1 VGITRR
7 DRGARRVTV
16 AVAVAVVL
24 LVGTVVAGLLWERS
38 GDTGGSRA
46 TATSAPASTTATTAP
61 TTTTIPSLADFVVPA
76 PRPGDLQT
84 SADADTLPTGYVAP
98 ATDVIPEVAYGPLP
112 AQHLALY
119 LPPGHAASDKLPVIL
134 YLHSGGWI
142 AGNEPVFPEVIK
154 RQATRARIAVVSADY
169 RLVTSEGN
177 GNGVNPYPASS
188 YDVDRAVRFVKAN
201 AARWG
206 LDPSRMLLGGGSS
219 GAQLATLA
227 AVASG
232 KFVDPTLP
240 AELKSVSPAV
250 IGVIDMVGPSD
261 FSNFADVGGW
271 APGLMSA
278 YLGCAP
284 GDPTTCSPAVIGAAS
299 PVSWLDA
306 GDPPGYLIYGTN
318 DSLVPPATQGTPLAY
333 GWARARNDFARP
345 AASRGVRYEITS
357 GDHNVEPDNQN
368 VRALE
373 QWIDGVVDGTIR

>member
-1 VGITRR
+1 M
-7 DRGARRVTV
+7 
-16 AVAVAVVL
+16 AVVL
-24 LVGTVVAGLLWERS
+24 LVGTAVVGWLVERS

-46 TATSAPASTTATTAP
+46 TATSAPASTTTTAAP

-76 PRPGDLQT
+76 PRPGDLQA
-84 SADADTLPTGYVAP
+84 SADADTLPTGYLGP
-98 ATDVIPEVAYGPLP
+98 ATDVIPDIAYGPLP
-112 AQHLALY
+112 AQHLEVF
-119 LPPGHAASDKLPVIL
+119 LPPGHAMSDKLPVIL

-142 AGNEPVFPEVIK
+142 AGNEPLFPEVIR
-154 RQATRARIAVVSADY
+154 RQVTRAHIAVVSADY
-169 RLVTSEGN
+169 RLVTTDADGN
-177 GNGVNPYPASS
+177 RVDAFPAASR
-188 YDVDRAVRFVKAN
+188 DVDRAVRFVKAN

-206 LDPSRMLLGGGSS
+206 LDPSRMLLGGASA

-227 AVASG
+227 ALAPG
-232 KFVDPTLP
+232 QFVDPTLP
-240 AELKSVSPAV
+240 AELQSVSPTV

-261 FSNFADVGGW
+261 FSNFANVGGW

-284 GDPTTCSPAVIGAAS
+284 GDPTTCSPVVIGAAS

-306 GDPPGYLIYGTN
+306 GDPPGFLIYGTN
-318 DSLVPPATQGTPLAY
+318 DGLVLPATQGTPLAY
-333 GWARARNDFARP
+333 GWARARNDFSRP

-373 QWIDGVVDGTIR
+373 QWIDGVIDGTIR

>member
-1 VGITRR
+1 MV
-7 DRGARRVTV
+7 VVVVV
-16 AVAVAVVL
+16 AIVL
-24 LVGTVVAGLLWERS
+24 LVGTVVAGLLLNRS
-38 GDTGGSRA
+38 GETDGSRV
-46 TATSAPASTTATTAP
+46 TAASAPASTITTTTP

-112 AQHLALY
+112 AQHLAVY

-154 RQATRARIAVVSADY
+154 RQVTRARIAVVSADY
-169 RLVTSEGN
+169 RLATSDGN
-177 GNGVNPYPASS
+177 GNSVDTFPASS

-206 LDPSRMLLGGGSS
+206 LDPGRMLLGGGSA

-227 AVASG
+227 AVASD

-240 AELKSVSPAV
+240 AELKSVSPTV
-250 IGVIDMVGPSD
+250 IGVVDMVGPSD

-271 APGLMSA
+271 APGLMST

-284 GDPTTCSPAVIGAAS
+284 VDPTMCSPTVIGAAS

-306 GDPPGYLIYGTN
+306 SDPPGYLIYGA
-318 DSLVPPATQGTPLAY
+318 DDGLVAPATQGTPLAY
-333 GWARARNDFARP
+333 HWAEARR
-345 AASRGVRYEITS
+345 
-357 GDHNVEPDNQN
+357 
-368 VRALE
+368 
-373 QWIDGVVDGTIR
+373 

>member
-1 VGITRR
+1 M
-7 DRGARRVTV
+7 
-16 AVAVAVVL
+16 AVAVVL
-24 LVGTVVAGLLWERS
+24 LVGTAVAGLLVERS
-38 GDTGGSRA
+38 GDTGRSRA
-46 TATSAPASTTATTAP
+46 TATSAPASTITTTAP

-112 AQHLALY
+112 AQHLAVY
-119 LPPGHAASDKLPVIL
+119 LPPGHATSDKLPVIL

-142 AGNEPVFPEVIK
+142 AGNEPDFPEAIK
-154 RQATRARIAVVSADY
+154 RQVTRARIAVVSADY
-169 RLVTSEGN
+169 RLVTADSNE
-177 GNGVNPYPASS
+177 VDAYPASS

-206 LDPSRMLLGGGSS
+206 LDPSRMLLGGASA

-232 KFVDPTLP
+232 TFVDPTLP
-240 AELKSVSPAV
+240 AELKSVSPTV

-261 FSNFADVGGW
+261 FSTFADVGGW
-271 APGLMSA
+271 APALMSA

-284 GDPTTCSPAVIGAAS
+284 ADPTTCPPAVIGAAS

-306 GDPPGYLIYGTN
+306 EDPPGYLIYGTN
-318 DSLVPPATQGTPLAY
+318 DGLVPPATQGTPLAY
-333 GWARARNDFARP
+333 GWARARNDFSRP

-373 QWIDGVVDGTIR
+373 QWIDGVIDGTIR